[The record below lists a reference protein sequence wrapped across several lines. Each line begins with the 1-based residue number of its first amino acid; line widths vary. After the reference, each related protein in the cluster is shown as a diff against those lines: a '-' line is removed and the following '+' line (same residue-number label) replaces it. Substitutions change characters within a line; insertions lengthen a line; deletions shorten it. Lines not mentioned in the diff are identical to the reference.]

1 MRTNNEVRVTVIGR
15 TDRAGTAAA
24 NMALSER
31 RAALVRD
38 ALIAAGVPAARIDT
52 SWLGEGKQDGPTP
65 DDVAQQRAIGW
76 STSSSKSPRKGAVA
90 HQSAVVANRNQQRH
104 GDEVTSHA

>member
-1 MRTNNEVRVTVIGR
+1 MRTNNEARVTVIGR

-31 RAALVRD
+31 RAELVRD

-52 SWLGEGKQDGPTP
+52 SWLGEGEQDVPTP
-65 DDVAQQRAIGW
+65 DDVAMQRN
-76 STSSSKSPRKGAVA
+76 R
-90 HQSAVVANRNQQRH
+90 VVDIVVQ
-104 GDEVTSHA
+104 EPS